1 MGLFDFLAGPL
12 GWIMKLVYN
21 LVNNYF
27 VAIFLF
33 TLLVRVLMFPLS
45 LQSQKKQADRI
56 RLSPRLERLQ
66 KKYKDDPQKLQKKQQ
81 ALYEKEGVSM
91 TGGCLPM
98 IVQMIVLFGII
109 AVIYKPLAYLSSVD
123 KVAIDAA
130 VEAVNVETYTAE
142 NGYTVDG
149 NTAVGNGLTVN
160 LSTKEKAKNLEENN
174 YYREMYLMQKLENNR
189 EEIVY
194 YIDKRMDGDR
204 AVAEK
209 QYNEILTIRKQ
220 FSFGEKTL
228 LQNPWVKKDEANG
241 GPSGFGAISILW
253 LIPLL
258 SGVTAILSTM
268 LSMYYTKQGTNGEK
282 QPGQGCSNTMMFLF
296 MPLFSVYIA
305 FTVPGGVG
313 VYWICSNVI
322 AILQTFVLNMI
333 YNPKKIRAQAE
344 IDYQERRKQRAA
356 QKGKQTLAE
365 ARRLD
370 DERERLEDEAAARA
384 AEEAKNAPQ
393 DMKKKQQ
400 KRKKSPLELGE
411 VKRDEE

>member
-12 GWIMKLVYN
+12 GWIMKLVYD

-56 RLSPRLERLQ
+56 RLAPRLERLQ

-98 IVQMIVLFGII
+98 VVQMIVLFGII
-109 AVIYKPLAYLSSVD
+109 AVIYKPLSYLSSMPSTSV
-123 KVAIDAA
+123 DAA
-130 VEAVNVETYTAE
+130 ISAANVATYEDTEKYAPVEGENAVIRLA
-142 NGYTVDG
+142 DG
-149 NTAVGNGLTVN
+149 VKISLD
-160 LSTKEKAKNLEENN
+160 TKIAADKLEEKN
-174 YYREMYLMQKLENNR
+174 YYREMYFMQRLDENR
-189 EEIVY
+189 EEVLY
-194 YIDKRMDGDR
+194 SLTQVRDGD
-204 AVAEK
+204 AALAE
-209 QYNEILTIRKQ
+209 QDYAEIQSMQKQ
-220 FSFGEKTL
+220 FQFGNRSM
-228 LQNPWVKKDEANG
+228 LQHPWTAG
-241 GPSGFGAISILW
+241 RGFGDINALW
-253 LIPLL
+253 WIPLL
-258 SGVTAILSTM
+258 SGITAILSTV

-282 QPGQGCSNTMMFLF
+282 QAGQGCSNMMMYLF
-296 MPLFSVYIA
+296 MPLFSVYIS

-313 VYWICSNVI
+313 IYWVCSNVI
-322 AILQTFVLNMI
+322 AILQTFILNMI
-333 YNPKKIRAQAE
+333 YNPKKIREQAE
-344 IDYQERRKQRAA
+344 IDYIERKKLRAA

-370 DERERLEDEAAARA
+370 DERERAEDEAAAKAA
-384 AEEAKNAPQ
+384 AEGTAPQ
-393 DMKKKQQ
+393 SGKKKND

-411 VKRDEE
+411 VKNDNQ